1 MNRENFFKTQKE
13 KHKIHKKICVA
24 KNIPFQFTLFQTL
37 FASDGKL
44 VEGNQITLTCTLDGY
59 TNVPETW
66 PTKCQKIEEKCDI
79 PVPPIY
85 TGIAPQID
93 GITAPGPGEP
103 LVYICNENNEKIQ
116 NTTTNLFQVICGV
129 YPTDVDPF
137 FVLKYDFDVWPQCKE
152 PQNRKRKKRQIIP
165 KQYQYINV
173 VVDVQFKSSN
183 TTGIEDVQ

>member
-1 MNRENFFKTQKE
+1 MNRENFFKTKKE
-13 KHKIHKKICVA
+13 KHKIHKKICVVL
-24 KNIPFQFTLFQTL
+24 PFQFTFFQTL

-137 FVLKYDFDVWPQCKE
+137 FELKYDFDVWPQCKE

-183 TTGIEDVQ
+183 TTEIGDVQ